1 MRLNNVKKDSVDK
14 PSCSDFV
21 QYKRRQHINSGIDN
35 SYKRKKIAADFS
47 GMGIS
52 MDALIKKQDAIDVV
66 ARDYQNESD
75 RMAALQELPTVDIER
90 EIVLNCDGCA
100 NNNTSECLHCMR
112 AYSDCYSSNSQVN
125 YDAPV
130 SDPIYAGNT
139 QALYELIKTAQ
150 DLLEEQSIGE

>member
-1 MRLNNVKKDSVDK
+1 
-14 PSCSDFV
+14 
-21 QYKRRQHINSGIDN
+21 
-35 SYKRKKIAADFS
+35 
-47 GMGIS
+47 
-52 MDALIKKQDAIDVV
+52 MDALIKRQDAIEVV

-130 SDPIYAGNT
+130 SDPIYAANT
-139 QALYELIKTAQ
+139 QALYELIKAAQ
-150 DLLEEQSIGE
+150 DLLDEQSIGG